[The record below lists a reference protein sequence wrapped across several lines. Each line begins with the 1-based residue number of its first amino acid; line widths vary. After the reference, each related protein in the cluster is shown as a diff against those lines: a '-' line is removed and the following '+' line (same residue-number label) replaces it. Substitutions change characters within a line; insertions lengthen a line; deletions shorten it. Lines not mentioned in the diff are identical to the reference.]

1 MVEKTLFRAVDADAA
16 VARIDRLR
24 ADSKAQWGKMDCAQM
39 LAHCQVPIRV
49 ATGEKKLKRMLI
61 GVLLGRIAKKKLMK
75 PGDYKRNL
83 PTHPDFVMRD
93 KRDFAREKAEL
104 VRLIRS
110 FQAGGPSILT
120 TEPHAFF
127 GPMTQDEWELLMWK
141 HLDHHLK
148 QFGV

>member
-1 MVEKTLFRAVDADAA
+1 MVEKTLFRAADADSA
-16 VARIDRLR
+16 VTRIERLR
-24 ADSKAQWGKMDCAQM
+24 PDSKALWGKMDCAQM
-39 LAHCQVPIRV
+39 LTHCQVPLRV

-83 PTHPDFVMRD
+83 PTHPDFVIRD

-104 VRLIRS
+104 VRLIRG
-110 FQAGGPSILT
+110 FQKGGPAGLT

-127 GPMTQDEWELLMWK
+127 GPMTQDEWEILMWK
-141 HLDHHLK
+141 HLDHHLR